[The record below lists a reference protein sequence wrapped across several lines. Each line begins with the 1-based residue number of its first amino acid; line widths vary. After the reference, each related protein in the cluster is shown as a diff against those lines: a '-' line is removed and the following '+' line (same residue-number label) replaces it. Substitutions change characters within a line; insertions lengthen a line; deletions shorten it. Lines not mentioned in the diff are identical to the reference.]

1 MKAKLFVSLM
11 ITLTMFGS
19 VVLYAR
25 PALACSDSL
34 LGLPAWYRGL
44 QDSHCDIKAPDKN
57 SNTGLSTFIWT
68 IGLNVLQDLLMAV
81 GYISVFFVIRGG
93 FKYLTTTGS
102 SEGIAASKK
111 IIENALI
118 GLVISM
124 MAAGIVNAVV
134 GAIQ

>member
-44 QDSHCDIKAPDKN
+44 QDSKCDIKAPGVVD
-57 SNTGLSTFIWT
+57 GDLSKFIWT

-111 IIENALI
+111 IIENAII
-118 GLVISM
+118 GLIISM
-124 MAAGIVNAVV
+124 MAAGIVNVIV